1 MMNPISGDGNEQ
13 DFLQGYDIKQI
24 EINTIASSF
33 GGIGSYVTDLHR

>member
-1 MMNPISGDGNEQ
+1 MMNPKSSENQQ

-33 GGIGSYVTDLHR
+33 GGIGSRLTELHR